1 MEQQRQMRLLKREY
15 ASPHFKWTELQCR
28 CKGRS
33 CGVAEGTKARWI
45 QPEALEKLETLREIL
60 NQPLSIS
67 SCCRCGIH
75 NAHVGGKP
83 LSFHRSSP
91 TSPSRAFDCRLTMP
105 KDLLIR
111 SAEMAG
117 FLGIGVSYRTFVHVD
132 NRPRRARW

>member
-1 MEQQRQMRLLKREY
+1 MKLLKREY

-60 NQPLSIS
+60 DQPLKINS
-67 SCCRCGIH
+67 SCRCPVH
-75 NAHVGGKP
+75 NAQIGGAP
-83 LSFHRSSP
+83 LSSHRSSP
-91 TSPSRAFDCRLTMP
+91 TTPARAFDVALTME
-105 KDLLIR
+105 KSLLIR

-117 FLGIGVSYRTFVHVD
+117 FMGIGTSYRTFVHVD

>member
-1 MEQQRQMRLLKREY
+1 MKLLKREY

-45 QPEALEKLETLREIL
+45 QPKALEKLETLREIL
-60 NQPLSIS
+60 DQPLRINS
-67 SCCRCGIH
+67 SARCPIH
-75 NAHVGGKP
+75 NALCGGSP
-83 LSFHRSSP
+83 LSSHRSAP
-91 TSPSRAFDCRLTMP
+91 TFEAKAFDIALTMD

-117 FLGIGVSYRTFVHVD
+117 FMGIGVSYRTFVHVD
-132 NRPRRARW
+132 NRPKRARW

>member
-1 MEQQRQMRLLKREY
+1 MRLLKREY

-60 NQPLSIS
+60 NQPLRINS
-67 SCCRCGIH
+67 SARCPIH
-75 NAHVGGKP
+75 NALCGGSP
-83 LSFHRSSP
+83 LSSHRSAP
-91 TSPSRAFDCRLTMP
+91 TFEAKAFDVALTMD

-117 FLGIGVSYRTFVHVD
+117 FMGIGISYRTFVHVD